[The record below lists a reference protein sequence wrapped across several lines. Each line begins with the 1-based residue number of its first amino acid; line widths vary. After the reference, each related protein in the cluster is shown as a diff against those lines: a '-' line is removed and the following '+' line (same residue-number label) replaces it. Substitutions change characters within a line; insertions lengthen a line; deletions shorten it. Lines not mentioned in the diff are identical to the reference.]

1 MAQKDLRVNLSAET
15 RSLERGMQRGERAM
29 ERYRRSVED
38 ANSAMM
44 RLEQELQRDIDKTL
58 AEVEARSARAAE
70 SAQRLGT
77 GMMVAGG
84 AIAAGLGLAARA
96 AVQWESDWAGV
107 TKTVEGSDA
116 QMQALEDSLRGL
128 ALQIPATHTELAQIA
143 ESAGQLGVQTE
154 NVIGFTRTIAAMGV
168 TTNMTVEDAA
178 KQMARFSNIMGT
190 PQQDIDRLGASIVE
204 LGNNSAT
211 TEAEILEMAM
221 RIAGA
226 GNTVGMTEGDVLGFA
241 AALSSVGVEAEAGGS
256 AVSRVMLNID
266 TAVAESGENL
276 TRFAQVAGTSADEF
290 TETWRDDPS
299 QAIAQFVSGLDEM
312 NTSGENVAATLAE
325 LGLGEIVVRD
335 ALLRMAGASDVV
347 AQSLELGN
355 QGWEE
360 NTALLEEAA
369 QRYETTE
376 SKVQIAQNSINEMG
390 IALGEGLLPILG
402 DAAQRVTDYGTAFSS
417 LSETQQGWVTTVGG
431 TVSALGLVTGALV
444 AGGPKLLE
452 WRENMQ
458 ELATSGGTRMQRGLG
473 ATATFLTG
481 PYGAAIGGVMA
492 LGGLWLD
499 QKARQI
505 AAEQEWADALAE
517 TGGVIDASIAQLG
530 ARKLEETGLLEL
542 SKELGVQEGVLT
554 QALIQ
559 EGEARKALAT
569 ADQMAQ
575 LAKQGLLEEYSDER
589 QSIKDLNA
597 ALEVLF
603 GTGTTWRDLTDE
615 QWQQIQNL
623 NGGLAEQIETMD
635 SATEAQAAL
644 ALETEATTGQYMT
657 AEEAADNYR
666 DSVEQLTSS
675 ALDAVDAEIRW
686 QEAVDAA
693 SDSIAAN
700 GATLD
705 LNTEAGRSNQ
715 RALNEMVKSGN
726 KHIAMMIE
734 SGASSKELRKAQEKM
749 REQIRTAGSDMG
761 ASAEE
766 AEGYADMLRD
776 IPDNIN
782 TDIEVDAKGK
792 WKVVGGFTIS
802 PSGETAAGS
811 GGSQISLRAH
821 GGPVFG
827 PGTETS
833 DSIPALLSNNEHVIP
848 ANEVRAAGGQ
858 QAIHAIRDLIRAGDL
873 RFAGGGAVGDAAVQ
887 RYARGGS
894 VLPKSAR
901 IVNDHREDTRIR
913 LFRLI
918 EATVDGMASE
928 IGKQLKKHLESG
940 GSVVRQATKWAG
952 TPYSW
957 GGGGIGGPS
966 EGFGRG
972 AGIRGFDCSSLM
984 QYAWYHGTN
993 GRVRIPRVTYDQI
1006 NTGRAVP
1013 TGQQIP
1019 GDLVFPHRG
1028 HVGMYVGGGRLF
1040 HTFRTGD
1047 VAGYRSMYPSPLAI
1061 RRPGRFD
1068 DGGMMYP
1075 GEHGVNMTRRP
1086 ERVLDP
1092 ATTDAFD
1099 RLVDGLLS
1107 RPGGARGGDGA
1118 QVVEHTEYHIHH
1130 VPGYSTV
1137 QDLQRADERRQ
1148 RSARIGRAR

>member
-1 MAQKDLRVNLSAET
+1 MVPQKDLRVNLSAET

-70 SAQRLGT
+70 SAQQLGA

-84 AIAAGLGLAARA
+84 AIAVGLGLAGRA
-96 AVQWESDWAGV
+96 AMQWESDWAGV

-128 ALQIPATHTELAQIA
+128 ALQIPATQSELAQIA
-143 ESAGQLGVQTE
+143 ASAGQLGIETQNITS
-154 NVIGFTRTIAAMGV
+154 FTRTIAAMGV
-168 TTNMTVEDAA
+168 TTNLTVEEAA
-178 KQMARFSNIMGT
+178 MSMAKFANIMGT
-190 PQQDIDRLGASIVE
+190 PQDEIDRLGATIVD

-211 TEAEILEMAM
+211 TEADILQMAM
-221 RIAGA
+221 RVAGA
-226 GNTVGMTEGDVLGFA
+226 GNTIGLTEDEVLAFS
-241 AALSSVGVEAEAGGS
+241 AALSSVGLEAEGGGS
-256 AVSRVMLNID
+256 AISRVMIQISN
-266 TAVAESGENL
+266 AVQSGGDDL
-276 TRFAQVAGTSADEF
+276 QGFANVAGQSAEEF
-290 TETWRDDPS
+290 STAFEDDAAG
-299 QAIAQFVSGLDEM
+299 AIASFVE
-312 NTSGENVAATLAE
+312 
-325 LGLGEIVVRD
+325 GLGGIQEQGGNVFQTLEQLGIADIEVRD
-335 ALLRMAGASDVV
+335 ALLRAAGASDVLTD
-347 AQSLELGN
+347 ALETGGDAW
-355 QGWEE
+355 QE
-360 NTALLEEAA
+360 NTALAEEAA
-369 QRYETTE
+369 ARYETTE
-376 SKVQIAQNSINEMG
+376 SKVQLAQNAINELG
-390 IALGEGLLPILG
+390 IAVGEGLLPILG
-402 DAAQRVTDYGTAFSS
+402 DAATRLTDYGTAFSS
-417 LSETQQGWVTTVGG
+417 LSEDQQGWVTTIGG

-458 ELATSGGTRMQRGLG
+458 ELATTGGSRMQRGLG

-505 AAEQEWADALAE
+505 AAEQEWANALAE
-517 TGGVIDASIAQLG
+517 TGGVIDASIAQLA

-542 SKELGVQEGVLT
+542 SKELGIQEGVLT

-575 LAKQGLLEEYSDER
+575 LAKQGVLDGYSDER
-589 QSIKDLNA
+589 QSIKELNA

-603 GTGTTWRDLTDE
+603 GKGTTWRDLTNE

-623 NGGLAEQIETMD
+623 NGGLGEQIETMD
-635 SATEAQAAL
+635 AGTEAQAAL
-644 ALETEATTGQYMT
+644 ALETEATTGKYMT
-657 AEEAADNYR
+657 AEEAADSYR

-776 IPDNIN
+776 IPDNVN
-782 TDIEVDAKGK
+782 TDIDVDAKGK
-792 WKVVGGFTIS
+792 WKVVGGFAVS
-802 PSGETAAGS
+802 PSGESLSGAGQ
-811 GGSQISLRAH
+811 QITMRAH

-827 PGTETS
+827 SGTETS

-858 QAIHAIRDLIRAGDL
+858 DAIYAIRDLIRAGDL
-873 RFAGGGAVGDAAVQ
+873 RFADGGAVQ

-901 IVNDHREDTRIR
+901 VINDHREDTRIR
-913 LFRLI
+913 LFRLV
-918 EATVDGMASE
+918 EATIDGMASE
-928 IGKQLKKHLESG
+928 IGKQLKKQMESG
-940 GSVVRQATKWAG
+940 GTVVRQATKWAG

-993 GRVRIPRVTYDQI
+993 GRVRLPRVTYSQI

-1013 TGQQIP
+1013 TGQQAP

-1092 ATTDAFD
+1092 DTTAAFD

-1130 VPGYSTV
+1130 VPGFSTV